1 MLLGAP
7 RTVILVSRERGVSL
21 IELYVILH
29 KVVEKCFYK
38 EEKKSSLY
46 KL

>member
-1 MLLGAP
+1 MLPVAP
-7 RTVILVSRERGVSL
+7 RTVILVSREKGVSL
-21 IELYVILH
+21 IELFVNLH
-29 KVVEKCFYK
+29 KLVEKCFYR